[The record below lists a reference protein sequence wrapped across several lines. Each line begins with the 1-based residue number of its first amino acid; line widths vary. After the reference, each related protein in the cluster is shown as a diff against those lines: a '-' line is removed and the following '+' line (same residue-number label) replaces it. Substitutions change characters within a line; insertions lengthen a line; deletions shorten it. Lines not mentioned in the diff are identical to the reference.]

1 MLMTTTFPLVRNTAA
16 LTGRQFDLLV
26 VGGGIYGAW
35 TAYDAA
41 SRGLSVALVE
51 KSDWGSG
58 TSSASSK
65 LIHGGLRYL
74 ENYEFGLVR
83 NALHERRTLYRIA
96 PHLVRRS
103 EEHTSELQSL
113 MRNSYDVFCLK

>member
-83 NALHERRTLYRIA
+83 NALHERRTDRKSTRLN
-96 PHLVRRS
+96 S
-103 EEHTSELQSL
+103 SL
-113 MRNSYDVFCLK
+113 